1 MSLQDLKTAI
11 LADGVVDAGE
21 VTQLKTAI
29 LADGV
34 VDREEADVLFEIN
47 DKVSGKANAPEW
59 GDFFVSAISDHVL
72 KDEKTPGV
80 VDQAEG
86 DYILGKVIA
95 DGKIDDLERR
105 LLANIKANAIQV
117 PTNLTAKFTELGI

>member
-1 MSLQDLKTAI
+1 MSLQDLKNAI

-21 VTQLKTAI
+21 VAQLKTAV

-34 VDREEADVLFEIN
+34 VDRQEADVLFEIN

-72 KDEKTPGV
+72 KDDDTPGV
-80 VDQAEG
+80 VDEVEA
-86 DYILGKVIA
+86 DYLISKVVA
-95 DGKIDDLERR
+95 DGQVDDVERK
-105 LLANIKANAIQV
+105 LLANIKANATAIH
-117 PTNLTAKFTELGI
+117 TKLTAKFTDLGI